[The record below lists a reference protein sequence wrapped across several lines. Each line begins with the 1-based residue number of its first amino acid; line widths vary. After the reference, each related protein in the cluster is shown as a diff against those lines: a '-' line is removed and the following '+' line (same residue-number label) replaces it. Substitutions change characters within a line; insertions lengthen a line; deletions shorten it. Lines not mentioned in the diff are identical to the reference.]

1 MLYFLLLFS
10 LICNFNASEVAIAL
24 QKFIQ
29 LFGEGTFRVSKCHG
43 VKLNVGRENSPINY
57 I

>member
-29 LFGEGTFRVSKCHG
+29 LFWEDTFRVSKCRS
-43 VKLNVGRENSPINY
+43 VMVSKYITKYVVLNF
-57 I
+57 